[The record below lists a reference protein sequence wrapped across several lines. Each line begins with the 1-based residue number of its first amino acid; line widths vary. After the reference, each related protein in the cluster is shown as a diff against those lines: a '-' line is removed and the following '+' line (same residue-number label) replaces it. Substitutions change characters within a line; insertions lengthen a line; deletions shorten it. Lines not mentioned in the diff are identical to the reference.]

1 MIKFDT
7 RCLIFIVKRIRKQKE
22 FDNLRKFGKK
32 YKNGNLDLVV
42 AKPDKYSSL
51 DENDF
56 GLAVITSK
64 RIGNAVERNQVRRWI
79 KEWFRQTNF
88 QIKPNLNYLVITKT
102 GIVAAG
108 REKIIKE
115 LKNVLKKSE

>member
-1 MIKFDT
+1 M
-7 RCLIFIVKRIRKQKE
+7 KRIRKQKE